1 VISKDVVFDETVMLY
16 YTHEEKKQVPEN
28 YNNND
33 HEVQVELDT
42 HINEETIE
50 NSRSFISRD

>member
-1 VISKDVVFDETVMLY
+1 MWFLIKKKKVMLY

-28 YNNND
+28 YNND

-42 HINEETIE
+42 HIKEETIE
-50 NSRSFISRD
+50 NSRSFISGD

>member
-1 VISKDVVFDETVMLY
+1 VVFDETVMLY
-16 YTHEEKKQVPEN
+16 YTHEEKKQVPKN

-33 HEVQVELDT
+33 YEVQVELDT

-50 NSRSFISRD
+50 NSRSFISGD